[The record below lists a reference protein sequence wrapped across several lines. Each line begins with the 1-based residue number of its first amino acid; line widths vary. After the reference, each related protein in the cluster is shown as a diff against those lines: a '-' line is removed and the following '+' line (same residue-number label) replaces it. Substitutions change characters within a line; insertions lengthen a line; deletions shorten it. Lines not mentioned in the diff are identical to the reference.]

1 MSKKNIFFVGIPD
14 IEQEQNAVLKSAI
27 NRLPQ
32 PEELDGLKHKDRTVL
47 RTDQP
52 IKTGKDG
59 STLNPTRVSG
69 TGSRDQS
76 LYGSFEKGIDVRELP
91 PKVLKTDLGLQLFG
105 GFGRAQIFE
114 DLNYKFWIYD
124 VYENDASA
132 RNELQSNSTE
142 ALEDASISDNGSF
155 KSKPAQKDDYV
166 RILVKRI
173 KSQKWDDEKCVKWF
187 DTIEH
192 CLTPQQIKEYI
203 ASAKLKNKADGVIE
217 DVKVGTA
224 NKIATEFD
232 PTLNVI
238 NVTDTENNNW
248 QRFLRLLPALMN
260 GYINS
265 KGKTQEFAAFH
276 TATPSHSAIDES
288 IAAGQSVMD
297 DVMDLITRFENA
309 RRFYGT
315 TPCRLSKVVYQKIG
329 GEHEVKT
336 LVDIKDYDWEG
347 DK

>member
-1 MSKKNIFFVGIPD
+1 MAKKNKFFTTIPSV
-14 IEQEQNAVLKSAI
+14 EKEQNDVLKTSVGH
-27 NRLPQ
+27 LPLY
-32 PEELDGLKHKDRTVL
+32 EELDGLKYVERIVL

-52 IKTGKDG
+52 IRTDKNGN
-59 STLNPTRVSG
+59 TLNPTRVAG

-91 PKVLKTDLGLQLFG
+91 PKVLKTNEGFILFG
-105 GFGRAQIFE
+105 GFGRSQIFE
-114 DLNYKFWIYD
+114 DLNYRFWIYD
-124 VYENDASA
+124 VYQNDTSA
-132 RNELQSNSTE
+132 LNNLQSGISD

-166 RILVKRI
+166 RILIKRQR
-173 KSQKWDDEKCVKWF
+173 SQKWDDKNCVDWF

-203 ASAKLKNKADGVIE
+203 ASARLKNKADGVIE

-224 NKIATEFD
+224 SKIATDFD
-232 PTLNVI
+232 PTLSVL

-248 QRFLRLLPALMN
+248 QRFLRSLPGLMN

-265 KGKTQEFAAFH
+265 KGKTQEFASFH

-288 IAAGQSVMD
+288 IAAGQDVMD
-297 DVMDLITRFENA
+297 DVMDLISRFEDA
-309 RRFYGT
+309 RRFYKT
-315 TPCRLSKVVYQKIG
+315 DPCKLSKVVYQKIG
-329 GEHEVKT
+329 GEYKVKT
-336 LVDIKDYDWEG
+336 LVDIKDYDWETN
-347 DK
+347 K